1 MPTALSFADLVTLSA
16 ALTETRSRKRKTTLV
31 AELLAPADEQD
42 AFLAACYLTG
52 TLPQGRIGIGY
63 RMVQA
68 HLTSEDEPATPTT
81 LTLARLHDT
90 LDALAA
96 TRGAGSQAARGEALR
111 TLGSE
116 LSQAQRDYLGRLL
129 VGEVR
134 HGALEGVMADAIAQ
148 AYQLDLPLVRR
159 AAMLGGDLPTVARL
173 ASRGDHAALAAA
185 RLRLLHPLQPMLAQ
199 SAKDIADALAHCPRP
214 VFESKLDGA
223 RVQIHRQ
230 HDETK
235 VFTRQLHDVTAA
247 VPELV
252 EWAMARPTPTFIVEG
267 EAIALRPQDDRPLP
281 FQSTMKRFGRRL
293 DVAAM
298 REQIPLSLRLFDC
311 LHLDGEDLI
320 DQPLHARL
328 RALGSLAPAGDQVMR
343 LESADPEQV
352 GSFVDRVL
360 ADGHEGVMAKDLD
373 SPYAAGRRGG
383 AWLKLKP
390 THTAD
395 LVLIGCEWGSGRRKG
410 MMSNLRLAARAG
422 EDGFVMV
429 GKTFKGLTDE
439 VLRWQ
444 TEQLPPL
451 AQGRDALGIELP
463 PRIVYE
469 IAFDGVQASP
479 QYPGGLALRF
489 ARYRR
494 RRDDKA
500 PQEATTLDELRKLLP
515 TA

>member
-1 MPTALSFADLVTLSA
+1 MSFAELVAVSA
-16 ALTETRSRKRKTTLV
+16 ALSDTRSRKRKTALV
-31 AELLAPADEQD
+31 AELLAPVDECD

-63 RMVQA
+63 RTVQA
-68 HLTSEDEPATPTT
+68 HLTSVDGPPTAST
-81 LTLARLHDT
+81 LTLAQLDQT
-90 LDALAA
+90 LDALANL
-96 TRGAGSQAARGEALR
+96 RGAGSQAARGEALSA
-111 TLGSE
+111 LGAQ
-116 LSQAQRDYLGRLL
+116 LSSAERDYLARLF

-134 HGALEGVMADAIAQ
+134 HGALEGVLADAIAQ
-148 AYQLDLPLVRR
+148 AYQLELTLVRR
-159 AAMLGGDLPTVARL
+159 AAMLGGDLPSVARL
-173 ASRGDHAALAAA
+173 ASRGDHGALAAA
-185 RLRLLHPLQPMLAQ
+185 RLRLLQPVQPMLAQ
-199 SAKDIADALAHCPRP
+199 SAKDIDDALDRCAHP

-230 HDETK
+230 GEHTK
-235 VFTRQLHDVTAA
+235 VFTRQLHDVTGA

-252 EWAMARPTPTFIVEG
+252 EWARARPTPTFIVEG
-267 EAIALRPQDDRPLP
+267 EAIALRPQDGRPLP
-281 FQSTMKRFGRRL
+281 FQHTMKRFGRRL

-298 REQIPLSLRLFDC
+298 RESIPLSLRLFDC
-311 LHLDGEDLI
+311 LHLDGDDLI
-320 DQPLHARL
+320 DEPLRERLLALSALAQP
-328 RALGSLAPAGDQVMR
+328 GDQVAR
-343 LESADPEQV
+343 LESGDREAV
-352 GSFVDRVL
+352 GAFVDRVL
-360 ADGHEGVMAKDLD
+360 ADGHEGVMAKDLEA
-373 SPYAAGRRGG
+373 PYAAGRRGG

-395 LVLIGCEWGSGRRKG
+395 LVLIGCEWGSGRREG
-410 MMSNLRLAARAG
+410 MMSNLRLAASDG
-422 EDGFVMV
+422 CGGFVMV

-444 TEQLPPL
+444 TEHLPPL
-451 AQGRDALGIELP
+451 AQGHDALGIDLP

-500 PQEATTLDELRKLLP
+500 PQDATPLAELRALLP
-515 TA
+515 SPQGST